1 MFEVMEIIIKI
12 RSKKLYIMIDKG
24 IYDKCEEYQLI
35 QF

>member
-1 MFEVMEIIIKI
+1 
-12 RSKKLYIMIDKG
+12 MIDKG